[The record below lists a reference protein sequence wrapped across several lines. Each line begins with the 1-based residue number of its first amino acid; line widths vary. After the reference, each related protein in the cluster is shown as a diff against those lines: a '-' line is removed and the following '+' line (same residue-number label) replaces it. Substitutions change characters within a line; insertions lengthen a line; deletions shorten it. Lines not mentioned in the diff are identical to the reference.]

1 VGFLDKAKAAAE
13 QATAKAK
20 EGVDDVQAKRQLALA
35 YSELGQKAYDLADR
49 GDLKHAELDPI
60 VEKIRGLKAHD
71 NGDAAAAT
79 ASATTTTPP
88 SDAPPA
94 MPN

>member
-1 VGFLDKAKAAAE
+1 MGFLDKAKAAAE

-20 EGVDDVQAKRQLALA
+20 EGVEDVQTKRQLAQA

-49 GDLKHAELDPI
+49 GDLKHPELDPV
-60 VEKIRGLKAHD
+60 VEKIRGLKAQED
-71 NGDAAAAT
+71 GDATTAA

-88 SDAPPA
+88 SDTPPA